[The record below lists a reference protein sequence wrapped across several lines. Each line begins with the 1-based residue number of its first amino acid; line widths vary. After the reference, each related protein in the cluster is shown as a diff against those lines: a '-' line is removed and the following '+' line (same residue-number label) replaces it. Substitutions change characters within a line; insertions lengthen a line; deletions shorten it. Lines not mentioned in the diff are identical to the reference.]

1 MSIQWKTKKGKELLN
16 SYIKSFGKTKLIQ
29 IIGYDG
35 ENRYFKVATKR
46 ILTIGI
52 KAKDLLD
59 KKYGKELS
67 KTQFEKEEKI

>member
-1 MSIQWKTKKGKELLN
+1 MSNQWKTKRGKEIISRYLK
-16 SYIKSFGKTKLIQ
+16 IFGKTKLIQ
-29 IIGYDG
+29 IVGYNG
-35 ENRYFKVATKR
+35 EDRFFKVATKR